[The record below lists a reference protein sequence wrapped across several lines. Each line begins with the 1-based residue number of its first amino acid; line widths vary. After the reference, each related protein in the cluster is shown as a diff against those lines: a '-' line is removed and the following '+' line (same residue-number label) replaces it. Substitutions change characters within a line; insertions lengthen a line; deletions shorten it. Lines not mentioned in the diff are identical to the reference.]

1 MDETWILQ
9 RFLARDEEGLA
20 AAYAQLGPGLT
31 ALAARIAGPETAE
44 ECVNDA
50 LLAAWQAIPPLAPV
64 HLAAYLAKLT
74 RNAALNRYRAQ
85 NAQKRGGSIVAVSL
99 DELAECLPGG
109 ESPAD
114 RAEAEVLRSAL
125 SAFLRTLPERQ
136 QQVFLARYFYALPL
150 SDIAARFSMRENTV
164 KTTLHRTRRRL
175 RDYLEQEGLSARAL
189 TNTVQPGTG
198 GTLMRPEDLYDA
210 FHEIDDDLL
219 KPLPE
224 AAPRRHPALRWGA
237 LAACALLAAGG
248 LLWLRPWK
256 KTAPQSSL
264 AVPTLASE
272 PTANESTAASGPAM
286 PEPAELVYS
295 TELFAAAA
303 DISYPEGY
311 FIRTLSEAQLAS
323 IWGQETLWLTDAE
336 NEVIYDG
343 SGVPWIVR
351 LTVQTADGT
360 LTAELSP
367 EQLPP
372 ACLAEPAEETCEVF
386 GVPVAAAAGP
396 SHAVVSFVR
405 GEGADAVGMRITMEG
420 ELPPLQELAAR
431 LVTQS
436 LEPDGVL
443 QLHQLETADIPVW
456 RSEQLDEE
464 AAYADERF
472 GCYLPTAVALPFDR
486 AHRELGEGRDWLTA
500 SWSADVQNLTVTV
513 SHPSEIP
520 TLVHADETA
529 RYDLHLPEDGAAVDP
544 DARNFPVFYRE
555 ELTRDVLAARLWQG
569 DFAGC
574 SGASFGVLEPD
585 GTLLEISVY
594 AQDPLALLG
603 FLLDG

>member
-1 MDETWILQ
+1 
-9 RFLARDEEGLA
+9 
-20 AAYAQLGPGLT
+20 
-31 ALAARIAGPETAE
+31 
-44 ECVNDA
+44 
-50 LLAAWQAIPPLAPV
+50 
-64 HLAAYLAKLT
+64 
-74 RNAALNRYRAQ
+74 
-85 NAQKRGGSIVAVSL
+85 
-99 DELAECLPGG
+99 
-109 ESPAD
+109 
-114 RAEAEVLRSAL
+114 
-125 SAFLRTLPERQ
+125 
-136 QQVFLARYFYALPL
+136 
-150 SDIAARFSMRENTV
+150 
-164 KTTLHRTRRRL
+164 
-175 RDYLEQEGLSARAL
+175 
-189 TNTVQPGTG
+189 
-198 GTLMRPEDLYDA
+198 MRPEDLYDA

-286 PEPAELVYS
+286 PEPAELVYG

-367 EQLPP
+367 EHLPP

-500 SWSADVQNLTVTV
+500 SWSADAEFLRYRKNFT
-513 SHPSEIP
+513 
-520 TLVHADETA
+520 DKET
-529 RYDLHLPEDGAAVDP
+529 
-544 DARNFPVFYRE
+544 
-555 ELTRDVLAARLWQG
+555 
-569 DFAGC
+569 
-574 SGASFGVLEPD
+574 
-585 GTLLEISVY
+585 
-594 AQDPLALLG
+594 
-603 FLLDG
+603 

>member
-1 MDETWILQ
+1 M
-9 RFLARDEEGLA
+9 
-20 AAYAQLGPGLT
+20 
-31 ALAARIAGPETAE
+31 
-44 ECVNDA
+44 V
-50 LLAAWQAIPPLAPV
+50 
-64 HLAAYLAKLT
+64 
-74 RNAALNRYRAQ
+74 
-85 NAQKRGGSIVAVSL
+85 
-99 DELAECLPGG
+99 
-109 ESPAD
+109 
-114 RAEAEVLRSAL
+114 
-125 SAFLRTLPERQ
+125 
-136 QQVFLARYFYALPL
+136 
-150 SDIAARFSMRENTV
+150 
-164 KTTLHRTRRRL
+164 
-175 RDYLEQEGLSARAL
+175 
-189 TNTVQPGTG
+189 
-198 GTLMRPEDLYDA
+198 
-210 FHEIDDDLL
+210 
-219 KPLPE
+219 
-224 AAPRRHPALRWGA
+224 
-237 LAACALLAAGG
+237 
-248 LLWLRPWK
+248 
-256 KTAPQSSL
+256 
-264 AVPTLASE
+264 
-272 PTANESTAASGPAM
+272 
-286 PEPAELVYS
+286 
-295 TELFAAAA
+295 
-303 DISYPEGY
+303 
-311 FIRTLSEAQLAS
+311 
-323 IWGQETLWLTDAE
+323 
-336 NEVIYDG
+336 
-343 SGVPWIVR
+343 
-351 LTVQTADGT
+351 
-360 LTAELSP
+360 
-367 EQLPP
+367 
-372 ACLAEPAEETCEVF
+372 
-386 GVPVAAAAGP
+386 
-396 SHAVVSFVR
+396 VVSFVR

-529 RYDLHLPEDGAAVDP
+529 RYDLRLPEDGAAVDP

>member
-136 QQVFLARYFYALPL
+136 RQVFLARYFYAAERHRRPVLHAGKHRK
-150 SDIAARFSMRENTV
+150 DDAAPHAPPSA
-164 KTTLHRTRRRL
+164 
-175 RDYLEQEGLSARAL
+175 GLS
-189 TNTVQPGTG
+189 GTG

-286 PEPAELVYS
+286 PEPAELVYG
-295 TELFAAAA
+295 TELTAAAA
-303 DISYPEGY
+303 DISCPEGY

-372 ACLAEPAEETCEVF
+372 ACLAEPAEETCEVN

>member
-1 MDETWILQ
+1 
-9 RFLARDEEGLA
+9 
-20 AAYAQLGPGLT
+20 
-31 ALAARIAGPETAE
+31 
-44 ECVNDA
+44 
-50 LLAAWQAIPPLAPV
+50 
-64 HLAAYLAKLT
+64 
-74 RNAALNRYRAQ
+74 
-85 NAQKRGGSIVAVSL
+85 
-99 DELAECLPGG
+99 
-109 ESPAD
+109 
-114 RAEAEVLRSAL
+114 
-125 SAFLRTLPERQ
+125 
-136 QQVFLARYFYALPL
+136 
-150 SDIAARFSMRENTV
+150 
-164 KTTLHRTRRRL
+164 
-175 RDYLEQEGLSARAL
+175 
-189 TNTVQPGTG
+189 
-198 GTLMRPEDLYDA
+198 MRPEDLYDA

-224 AAPRRHPALRWGA
+224 AAPRRHPTLRWGA

-256 KTAPQSSL
+256 KTAPQPSL
-264 AVPTLASE
+264 AVPTLTSE
-272 PTANESTAASGPAM
+272 PTAGEL
-286 PEPAELVYS
+286 PEPAELVYG
-295 TELFAAAA
+295 TELTAAAA
-303 DISYPEGY
+303 AISYPEGY

-372 ACLAEPAEETCEVF
+372 ACLAEPAEETCEVN

-513 SHPSEIP
+513 SRPSEIP

-529 RYDLHLPEDGAAVDP
+529 RYDLRLPEDGAAVDP
-544 DARNFPVFYRE
+544 DTRNFPVFYRE

-594 AQDPLALLG
+594 AQDPLALLE

>member
-1 MDETWILQ
+1 M
-9 RFLARDEEGLA
+9 
-20 AAYAQLGPGLT
+20 
-31 ALAARIAGPETAE
+31 
-44 ECVNDA
+44 
-50 LLAAWQAIPPLAPV
+50 
-64 HLAAYLAKLT
+64 
-74 RNAALNRYRAQ
+74 
-85 NAQKRGGSIVAVSL
+85 
-99 DELAECLPGG
+99 
-109 ESPAD
+109 
-114 RAEAEVLRSAL
+114 
-125 SAFLRTLPERQ
+125 
-136 QQVFLARYFYALPL
+136 
-150 SDIAARFSMRENTV
+150 
-164 KTTLHRTRRRL
+164 
-175 RDYLEQEGLSARAL
+175 
-189 TNTVQPGTG
+189 
-198 GTLMRPEDLYDA
+198 
-210 FHEIDDDLL
+210 
-219 KPLPE
+219 
-224 AAPRRHPALRWGA
+224 
-237 LAACALLAAGG
+237 
-248 LLWLRPWK
+248 
-256 KTAPQSSL
+256 
-264 AVPTLASE
+264 
-272 PTANESTAASGPAM
+272 
-286 PEPAELVYS
+286 
-295 TELFAAAA
+295 
-303 DISYPEGY
+303 
-311 FIRTLSEAQLAS
+311 
-323 IWGQETLWLTDAE
+323 
-336 NEVIYDG
+336 
-343 SGVPWIVR
+343 
-351 LTVQTADGT
+351 
-360 LTAELSP
+360 
-367 EQLPP
+367 
-372 ACLAEPAEETCEVF
+372 CEVN

-520 TLVHADETA
+520 ALVHADETA
-529 RYDLHLPEDGAAVDP
+529 RYDLRLPEDGVAVDP
-544 DARNFPVFYRE
+544 DTRNFPVFYRE

-594 AQDPLALLG
+594 AQDPLALLE

>member
-85 NAQKRGGSIVAVSL
+85 NAQKRGGSVVAVSL

-136 QQVFLARYFYALPL
+136 RQVFLARYFYALPL
-150 SDIAARFSMRENTV
+150 SGIAARFSMRENTV

-175 RDYLEQEGLSARAL
+175 
-189 TNTVQPGTG
+189 
-198 GTLMRPEDLYDA
+198 PEDLYDA

-286 PEPAELVYS
+286 PEPAELVYG
-295 TELFAAAA
+295 TELTAAAA
-303 DISYPEGY
+303 AISYPEGY

-372 ACLAEPAEETCEVF
+372 ACLAEPAEETCEVN

-529 RYDLHLPEDGAAVDP
+529 RYDLRLPEDGAAVDP
-544 DARNFPVFYRE
+544 DTRNFPVFYRE

>member
-1 MDETWILQ
+1 
-9 RFLARDEEGLA
+9 
-20 AAYAQLGPGLT
+20 
-31 ALAARIAGPETAE
+31 
-44 ECVNDA
+44 
-50 LLAAWQAIPPLAPV
+50 
-64 HLAAYLAKLT
+64 
-74 RNAALNRYRAQ
+74 
-85 NAQKRGGSIVAVSL
+85 
-99 DELAECLPGG
+99 
-109 ESPAD
+109 
-114 RAEAEVLRSAL
+114 
-125 SAFLRTLPERQ
+125 
-136 QQVFLARYFYALPL
+136 
-150 SDIAARFSMRENTV
+150 
-164 KTTLHRTRRRL
+164 
-175 RDYLEQEGLSARAL
+175 
-189 TNTVQPGTG
+189 
-198 GTLMRPEDLYDA
+198 MRPEDLYDA

-219 KPLPE
+219 KPLPK

-248 LLWLRPWK
+248 LLWLRPWE

-272 PTANESTAASGPAM
+272 PTANESTAASDPAI
-286 PEPAELVYS
+286 PEPAELVYG

-303 DISYPEGY
+303 DIAYPEGY

-367 EQLPP
+367 EHLPP

-529 RYDLHLPEDGAAVDP
+529 RYDLRLPEDGAAVDP

-594 AQDPLALLG
+594 AQDPLALLE

>member
-1 MDETWILQ
+1 
-9 RFLARDEEGLA
+9 
-20 AAYAQLGPGLT
+20 
-31 ALAARIAGPETAE
+31 
-44 ECVNDA
+44 
-50 LLAAWQAIPPLAPV
+50 
-64 HLAAYLAKLT
+64 
-74 RNAALNRYRAQ
+74 
-85 NAQKRGGSIVAVSL
+85 
-99 DELAECLPGG
+99 
-109 ESPAD
+109 
-114 RAEAEVLRSAL
+114 
-125 SAFLRTLPERQ
+125 
-136 QQVFLARYFYALPL
+136 
-150 SDIAARFSMRENTV
+150 
-164 KTTLHRTRRRL
+164 
-175 RDYLEQEGLSARAL
+175 
-189 TNTVQPGTG
+189 
-198 GTLMRPEDLYDA
+198 MRPEDLYDA

-248 LLWLRPWK
+248 LLWLRPWE
-256 KTAPQSSL
+256 KTAPQPSL

-286 PEPAELVYS
+286 PEPAELVYG

-303 DISYPEGY
+303 AIAYPEGY

-367 EQLPP
+367 EHLPP
-372 ACLAEPAEETCEVF
+372 ACLAEPAEETCEVN

-420 ELPPLQELAAR
+420 ELPPLQELAAQ

-520 TLVHADETA
+520 ALVHADETA
-529 RYDLHLPEDGAAVDP
+529 RYDLRLPEDGVAVDP
-544 DARNFPVFYRE
+544 DTRNFPVFYRE

>member
-1 MDETWILQ
+1 MRAVIT
-9 RFLARDEEGLA
+9 RVKSASVS
-20 AAYAQLGPGLT
+20 
-31 ALAARIAGPETAE
+31 IAGSVVGEIGHGLLILLGVGPDDTPELCEKLA
-44 ECVNDA
+44 DKA
-50 LLAAWQAIPPLAPV
+50 LGLRIFCDEAGKMNRSLADIGGQVLVVSQFTLYADCRKGKRPSF
-64 HLAAYLAKLT
+64 T
-74 RNAALNRYRAQ
+74 GAAL
-85 NAQKRGGSIVAVSL
+85 
-99 DELAECLPGG
+99 
-109 ESPAD
+109 
-114 RAEAEVLRSAL
+114 
-125 SAFLRTLPERQ
+125 PE
-136 QQVFLARYFYALPL
+136 
-150 SDIAARFSMRENTV
+150 
-164 KTTLHRTRRRL
+164 
-175 RDYLEQEGLSARAL
+175 
-189 TNTVQPGTG
+189 
-198 GTLMRPEDLYDA
+198 
-210 FHEIDDDLL
+210 
-219 KPLPE
+219 
-224 AAPRRHPALRWGA
+224 
-237 LAACALLAAGG
+237 
-248 LLWLRPWK
+248 
-256 KTAPQSSL
+256 
-264 AVPTLASE
+264 
-272 PTANESTAASGPAM
+272 
-286 PEPAELVYS
+286 
-295 TELFAAAA
+295 
-303 DISYPEGY
+303 
-311 FIRTLSEAQLAS
+311 LAS

-351 LTVQTADGT
+351 LTLQTADGT

-367 EQLPP
+367 EHLPP

-436 LEPDGVL
+436 LEPGGVL

-529 RYDLHLPEDGAAVDP
+529 RYDLRLPEDGAAVDP

>member
-1 MDETWILQ
+1 MRRAKSSASPWQ
-9 RFLARDEEGLA
+9 RPQG
-20 AAYAQLGPGLT
+20 
-31 ALAARIAGPETAE
+31 
-44 ECVNDA
+44 
-50 LLAAWQAIPPLAPV
+50 
-64 HLAAYLAKLT
+64 
-74 RNAALNRYRAQ
+74 
-85 NAQKRGGSIVAVSL
+85 
-99 DELAECLPGG
+99 
-109 ESPAD
+109 
-114 RAEAEVLRSAL
+114 
-125 SAFLRTLPERQ
+125 
-136 QQVFLARYFYALPL
+136 
-150 SDIAARFSMRENTV
+150 
-164 KTTLHRTRRRL
+164 
-175 RDYLEQEGLSARAL
+175 
-189 TNTVQPGTG
+189 
-198 GTLMRPEDLYDA
+198 RPT
-210 FHEIDDDLL
+210 
-219 KPLPE
+219 P
-224 AAPRRHPALRWGA
+224 
-237 LAACALLAAGG
+237 
-248 LLWLRPWK
+248 
-256 KTAPQSSL
+256 
-264 AVPTLASE
+264 
-272 PTANESTAASGPAM
+272 
-286 PEPAELVYS
+286 
-295 TELFAAAA
+295 
-303 DISYPEGY
+303 
-311 FIRTLSEAQLAS
+311 
-323 IWGQETLWLTDAE
+323 
-336 NEVIYDG
+336 
-343 SGVPWIVR
+343 
-351 LTVQTADGT
+351 
-360 LTAELSP
+360 
-367 EQLPP
+367 
-372 ACLAEPAEETCEVF
+372 
-386 GVPVAAAAGP
+386 
-396 SHAVVSFVR
+396 VVSFVR

-520 TLVHADETA
+520 TLVQADETA